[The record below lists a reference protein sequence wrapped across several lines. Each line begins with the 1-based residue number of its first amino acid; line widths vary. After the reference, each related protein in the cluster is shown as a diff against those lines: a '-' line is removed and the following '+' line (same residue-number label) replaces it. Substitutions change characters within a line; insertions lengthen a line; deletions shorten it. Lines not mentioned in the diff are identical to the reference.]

1 MTSTAGA
8 RPDHSALVDAA
19 LDVLARP
26 ARHGRSSVAT
36 SDLSVDEGVVLAE
49 IGYEPQSF
57 VMGSAVYHVGWS
69 FTGGGQAAELVQ
81 LSGALHSARNDAM
94 ARMSRDARQAG
105 GDGVVGVRLTVTPLG
120 GRHGHL
126 VEFTAMGTAVADT
139 SGRHKRRAG
148 IGRDFFTSDLS
159 GQELY
164 LLLRAGWEPLGLV
177 FGVCVYQ
184 TPWGSQ
190 FGSMGQNGEME
201 VITTAMYQAREL
213 AMQRVQE
220 DAMRLR
226 AAGVVGMHIV
236 EESRAWGARAIEFM
250 AVGTAVGLVGDQHQ
264 PLQPRMALSLE
275 DEVVATDV
283 RRLTKPGGSG
293 EG

>member
-1 MTSTAGA
+1 MTDTSGA
-8 RPDHSALVDAA
+8 APGRAALIDEA
-19 LDVLARP
+19 LDVLSRP
-26 ARHGRSSVAT
+26 ARHASSTVAT

-49 IGYEPQSF
+49 IGYEPRSF

-69 FTGGGQAAELVQ
+69 FTGNQAAELTQ

-94 ARMSRDARQAG
+94 ARMSRDARAAG

-139 SGRHKRRAG
+139 SGRHRRRAG
-148 IGRDFFTSDLS
+148 VGRDFFTSDLS

-190 FGSMGQNGEME
+190 FGSIGQNGEMQA
-201 VITTAMYQAREL
+201 ITAALYQAREL
-213 AMQRVQE
+213 AMARVQE
-220 DAMRLR
+220 DAMRLG

-236 EESRAWGARAIEFM
+236 EEGRAWGARAIEFM

-264 PLQPRMALSLE
+264 PLEPRMALSLE
-275 DEVVATDV
+275 DAVVATDV
-283 RRLTKPGGSG
+283 RRLTKPQSAA
-293 EG
+293 ER